1 MLVEDRY
8 IVLYGGT
15 NGFKFFDNIVRY
27 DIKEKRAML
36 MTKYPN
42 QIAGSN
48 FLQDGRIASSC
59 CQSGNKYGIIFGGCS
74 AAEDSGDFLLL
85 PFASI
90 TDDSNF
96 SDISVIM

>member
-27 DIKEKRAML
+27 DIQEKRAML
-36 MTKYPN
+36 MTKYPD

-48 FLQDGRIASSC
+48 FL
-59 CQSGNKYGIIFGGCS
+59 
-74 AAEDSGDFLLL
+74 
-85 PFASI
+85 
-90 TDDSNF
+90 
-96 SDISVIM
+96 